1 MYYRNSYIFAVWVLK
16 STTHKDTTKYHNGM
30 DKKLLT
36 PYQRE
41 RLERDQR
48 IYADY
53 KRLMQGDGVRK
64 VGVYSYLCDKYGLH
78 SKNTIHTIRRRM
90 EALENEQK
98 Q

>member
-1 MYYRNSYIFAVWVLK
+1 
-16 STTHKDTTKYHNGM
+16 M
-30 DKKLLT
+30 DKRLLT

-53 KRLMQGDGVRK
+53 KKLMQSEGVRK
-64 VGVYSYLCDKYGLH
+64 VGVYSYLCDKYGIH

-90 EALENEQK
+90 EALENTKEQ
-98 Q
+98 

>member
-1 MYYRNSYIFAVWVLK
+1 MNKR
-16 STTHKDTTKYHNGM
+16 
-30 DKKLLT
+30 LLT

-53 KRLMQGDGVRK
+53 KELIKGEGVRK
-64 VGVYSYLCDKYGLH
+64 VGVYSYLCNKYGLH

-90 EALENEQK
+90 EALENSKEQ
-98 Q
+98 

>member
-1 MYYRNSYIFAVWVLK
+1 MNKR
-16 STTHKDTTKYHNGM
+16 
-30 DKKLLT
+30 LLT

-53 KRLMQGDGVRK
+53 KELIKGEGVRK
-64 VGVYSYLCDKYGLH
+64 VGVYSYLCNKYGLH

-90 EALENEQK
+90 EALENTKEQ
-98 Q
+98 

>member
-1 MYYRNSYIFAVWVLK
+1 MDITQKVIPLQWVLK
-16 STTHKDTTKYHNGM
+16 STTNKDTNKYRNYM
-30 DKKLLT
+30 DERLLT

-53 KRLMQGDGVRK
+53 KKLMQGKDVRK

-90 EALENEQK
+90 EALENEQE

>member
-1 MYYRNSYIFAVWVLK
+1 
-16 STTHKDTTKYHNGM
+16 M
-30 DKKLLT
+30 DKRILT

-53 KRLMQGDGVRK
+53 KKLMQGDGVRK
-64 VGVYSYLCDKYGLH
+64 VAVYSYLCDKYGLH

-90 EALENEQK
+90 EALENNTK
-98 Q
+98 

>member
-1 MYYRNSYIFAVWVLK
+1 MVYLCSVVLRN
-16 STTHKDTTKYHNGM
+16 THNKYTNKYKQDM
-30 DKKLLT
+30 DKRLLT

-48 IYADY
+48 IYAEY
-53 KRLMQGDGVRK
+53 KKLMQVKDVRK
-64 VGVYSYLCDKYGLH
+64 IGVYSYLCDKYGLH

-90 EALENEQK
+90 EALEIEQK

>member
-1 MYYRNSYIFAVWVLK
+1 MRGVTDSL
-16 STTHKDTTKYHNGM
+16 
-30 DKKLLT
+30 
-36 PYQRE
+36 RE
-41 RLERDQR
+41 LEGGAER

-53 KRLMQGDGVRK
+53 KKLMQGKDVRK

>member
-1 MYYRNSYIFAVWVLK
+1 MNKR
-16 STTHKDTTKYHNGM
+16 
-30 DKKLLT
+30 LLT

-53 KRLMQGDGVRK
+53 KELIKGEGVRK

-90 EALENEQK
+90 EALENNTKEQ
-98 Q
+98 

>member
-1 MYYRNSYIFAVWVLK
+1 MHITKMVIPLQWVLK
-16 STTHKDTTKYHNGM
+16 STTNKDTNKYRNRM
-30 DKKLLT
+30 DKRLLT

-41 RLERDQR
+41 RLERDKR

-53 KRLMQGDGVRK
+53 KELMKGDGVRK

-90 EALENEQK
+90 EALEKQQK
-98 Q
+98 K

>member
-16 STTHKDTTKYHNGM
+16 STTHKDTNKYHNGM

>member
-1 MYYRNSYIFAVWVLK
+1 MNKR
-16 STTHKDTTKYHNGM
+16 
-30 DKKLLT
+30 LLT

-53 KRLMQGDGVRK
+53 KELMKGEGVRK
-64 VGVYSYLCDKYGLH
+64 VGVYSYLCNKYGLH

-90 EALENEQK
+90 EALENTKEQ
-98 Q
+98 

>member
-1 MYYRNSYIFAVWVLK
+1 
-16 STTHKDTTKYHNGM
+16 M
-30 DKKLLT
+30 DERLLT

-53 KRLMQGDGVRK
+53 KKLMQGKDVRK
-64 VGVYSYLCDKYGLH
+64 VGVYRYLCVKYGLH

>member
-1 MYYRNSYIFAVWVLK
+1 MQWVLK
-16 STTHKDTTKYHNGM
+16 STTNKDTNKYRNSM

-41 RLERDQR
+41 RLERDKR

-53 KRLMQGDGVRK
+53 KKLTKGEGVRK

-90 EALENEQK
+90 EALENPEK
-98 Q
+98 R

>member
-1 MYYRNSYIFAVWVLK
+1 MNKR
-16 STTHKDTTKYHNGM
+16 
-30 DKKLLT
+30 LLT

-53 KRLMQGDGVRK
+53 KELIKGEGVRK

-90 EALENEQK
+90 EALENTKEQ
-98 Q
+98 

>member
-1 MYYRNSYIFAVWVLK
+1 
-16 STTHKDTTKYHNGM
+16 M
-30 DKKLLT
+30 DKRILT

-53 KRLMQGDGVRK
+53 KKLMQGDGVRK

-90 EALENEQK
+90 EELENNTK
-98 Q
+98 

>member
-1 MYYRNSYIFAVWVLK
+1 MNKR
-16 STTHKDTTKYHNGM
+16 
-30 DKKLLT
+30 LLT

-53 KRLMQGDGVRK
+53 KELIKGEGVRK
-64 VGVYSYLCDKYGLH
+64 IGVYSYLCDKYGLH

-90 EALENEQK
+90 EALENTKEQ
-98 Q
+98 